1 MSLPT
6 NRGDREYQKFVKDSK
21 GNVAVRVKQ
30 VIEDSEGDDL
40 DIDDDGR
47 AQTKDMSANNKMQ
60 SIYEKL
66 DEILFQLRL
75 ITGA

>member
-1 MSLPT
+1 MSLPI

-30 VIEDSEGDDL
+30 VIEDSGGDDL
-40 DIDDDGR
+40 DIDDQGR
-47 AQTKDMSANNKMQ
+47 AQTKDVQANNKLQ
-60 SIYEKL
+60 AIYEKL
-66 DEILFQLRL
+66 DEILLQLKL

>member
-6 NRGDREYQKFVKDSK
+6 NRGDREYQKFVEDSN

-40 DIDDDGR
+40 DIDDEGR
-47 AQTKDMSANNKMQ
+47 AQTKDMPANNKLQ

-66 DEILFQLRL
+66 DEILIQLRL

>member
-6 NRGDREYQKFVKDSK
+6 NRGDREHQKFVKDSK

-30 VIEDSEGDDL
+30 VIEDSEGDGL
-40 DIDDDGR
+40 DIDEYGR
-47 AQTKDMSANNKMQ
+47 VQAKDMPANNKLQ
-60 SIYEKL
+60 AIYEKL
-66 DEILFQLRL
+66 DEILLQLKL

>member
-30 VIEDSEGDDL
+30 VIEDSEGDGL
-40 DIDDDGR
+40 DIDEYGR
-47 AQTKDMSANNKMQ
+47 VQAKDMPANNKLQ
-60 SIYEKL
+60 AIYEKL
-66 DEILFQLRL
+66 DEILLQLKL

>member
-1 MSLPT
+1 MSLPS

-30 VIEDSEGDDL
+30 VIEDSEGDNL
-40 DIDDDGR
+40 DINPDGQ
-47 AQTKDMSANNKMQ
+47 AMTKDKLANDKLQ

-66 DEILFQLRL
+66 DEILFQLKL